1 MDVFDAPDLVD
12 RQDSR
17 VVDCR
22 RGPGFLHEAADAIRL
37 SRESVGQDLERNLA
51 VELRIEGEMDFSH
64 STRCN
69 WSNDLVM
76 TEPVA
81 RRDGDGEAL
90 LNVREAVSLAFA
102 IKSCKR
108 RLRALRS
115 KKQIDNS
122 VTGSRLRLREAKR
135 LGVLPANLWP
145 VTEFRLARLIGGG
158 PAS

>member
-22 RGPGFLHEAADAIRL
+22 RGPCFLHEAADAIRL

-76 TEPVA
+76 TEPAA
-81 RRDGDGEAL
+81 RRDGDDDAL
-90 LNVREAVSLAFA
+90 LDVGEGASIASA
-102 IKSCKR
+102 TKSCKEGGG
-108 RLRALRS
+108 L
-115 KKQIDNS
+115 KIEKQLDNS
-122 VTGSRLRLREAKR
+122 QKR
-135 LGVLPANLWP
+135 YAMGATALMAGLVSVHRDSIL
-145 VTEFRLARLIGGG
+145 LIRTPPG
-158 PAS
+158 PTLSQKV